1 LDEALRPVDIS
12 QNAIQE
18 ALLSIRQG
26 TISVRFVPKVVRAG
40 GNNGQRSS
48 DVVDEKIEQTFLLIG
63 ICGFQ
68 RVFLLFNIFLN
79 IKPFQKIFS
88 FPSERT
94 RKSYFLQNLN
104 SRRGFCNEDILK
116 SSLDRDLG
124 P

>member
-1 LDEALRPVDIS
+1 MDLEICERTISLRPV
-12 QNAIQE
+12 A
-18 ALLSIRQG
+18 
-26 TISVRFVPKVVRAG
+26 KVIG
-40 GNNGQRSS
+40 CGSNNGQRSC

-63 ICGFQ
+63 LCGLQ
-68 RVFLLFNIFLN
+68 RFFLLFNIFLN